1 LHPTKNDDGE
11 IEDITVMEGILHFIT
26 IGWKLL
32 FSLIPPAHYHGGW
45 SCFITCLAMI
55 GVVTYVV
62 GEFANL
68 FGCVLSIPPAIT
80 AITFVALGT
89 SLPDTFASI
98 VAAS

>member
-1 LHPTKNDDGE
+1 
-11 IEDITVMEGILHFIT
+11 
-26 IGWKLL
+26 
-32 FSLIPPAHYHGGW
+32 
-45 SCFITCLAMI
+45 MI